1 MLLRM
6 LPSVRIRSTTI
17 RILKRFASS
26 HLSRGEINDRNS
38 DVKMTRNLNN
48 PNFEQYIKK
57 KIELPKHINISY
69 LEIYDRIPL
78 LDMNLP
84 QIVPNTFYRDN
95 PESSN
100 SEKVIG
106 DKVSNSIVSCK
117 GGILKIRRK
126 KMNKH
131 KYKKR
136 RKRDRAKIRRVL
148 ILRERRKKRIKA
160 RRKELMIEKINRLR
174 ENNPK
179 DTYGERPYVI
189 HRLLKW

>member
-1 MLLRM
+1 MLRI
-6 LPSVRIRSTTI
+6 LPSVRIRSNTL
-17 RILKRFASS
+17 RILKRLASS
-26 HLSRGEINDRNS
+26 HLYRGEINDRNS
-38 DVKMTRNLNN
+38 DVKMKLNSKNL
-48 PNFEQYIKK
+48 NFEQYIKK
-57 KIELPKHINISY
+57 EIELPKHVNISY

-84 QIVPNTFYRDN
+84 QIVPNIFYRDN

>member
-1 MLLRM
+1 
-6 LPSVRIRSTTI
+6 
-17 RILKRFASS
+17 
-26 HLSRGEINDRNS
+26 
-38 DVKMTRNLNN
+38 
-48 PNFEQYIKK
+48 
-57 KIELPKHINISY
+57 
-69 LEIYDRIPL
+69 
-78 LDMNLP
+78 
-84 QIVPNTFYRDN
+84 
-95 PESSN
+95 
-100 SEKVIG
+100 
-106 DKVSNSIVSCK
+106 
-117 GGILKIRRK
+117 
-126 KMNKH
+126 MNKH

>member
-1 MLLRM
+1 MLRI
-6 LPSVRIRSTTI
+6 LPSVRIRSNTL
-17 RILKRFASS
+17 RILKRYASS
-26 HLSRGEINDRNS
+26 HLYRGEINERNS
-38 DVKMTRNLNN
+38 DVKMKLNSKNL
-48 PNFEQYIKK
+48 NFEQYIKK
-57 KIELPKHINISY
+57 EIELPKHVNVSY

-84 QIVPNTFYRDN
+84 QIVPNIFYRDN

-100 SEKVIG
+100 GEKVIG

>member
-1 MLLRM
+1 MLRI
-6 LPSVRIRSTTI
+6 LPSVRIRSNTL

-26 HLSRGEINDRNS
+26 HLSRVEINDRNS
-38 DVKMTRNLNN
+38 DVKMRLNSNNL
-48 PNFEQYIKK
+48 NFEQYIKK
-57 KIELPKHINISY
+57 EIELPKHINISY
-69 LEIYDRIPL
+69 LDIYERIPL
-78 LDMNLP
+78 LDINLP
-84 QIVPNTFYRDN
+84 QIVPNIFYRDN

-106 DKVSNSIVSCK
+106 DKVSNSVVSCK

-179 DTYGERPYVI
+179 DTYGERAYVI

>member
-1 MLLRM
+1 MLRI
-6 LPSVRIRSTTI
+6 LPSVRIRSNTL

-26 HLSRGEINDRNS
+26 HLSRVEINDRNS
-38 DVKMTRNLNN
+38 DVKMRLNSNNL
-48 PNFEQYIKK
+48 NFEQYIKK
-57 KIELPKHINISY
+57 EIELPKHINISY
-69 LEIYDRIPL
+69 LDIYERIPL

-84 QIVPNTFYRDN
+84 QIVPNIFYRDN

-106 DKVSNSIVSCK
+106 DKVSNSVVSCK

-179 DTYGERPYVI
+179 DTYGERAYVI

>member
-1 MLLRM
+1 MLRI
-6 LPSVRIRSTTI
+6 LPSVRIGSNTL

-26 HLSRGEINDRNS
+26 HLYRGEINERNS
-38 DVKMTRNLNN
+38 DVKMKLNFKNL
-48 PNFEQYIKK
+48 NFEQYIKK
-57 KIELPKHINISY
+57 EIELPKHVNISY

-84 QIVPNTFYRDN
+84 QIVPNIFYRDN

>member
-1 MLLRM
+1 MLRI
-6 LPSVRIRSTTI
+6 LPSVRIGSNTL

-26 HLSRGEINDRNS
+26 HLYRGEINERNS
-38 DVKMTRNLNN
+38 DVKMKLNFKNL
-48 PNFEQYIKK
+48 NFEQYIKK
-57 KIELPKHINISY
+57 EIELPKHVNISY

-84 QIVPNTFYRDN
+84 QIVPNIFYRDN

-106 DKVSNSIVSCK
+106 DKVNNSIVSCK

>member
-1 MLLRM
+1 MLRI
-6 LPSVRIRSTTI
+6 LPSVRIRSNTL

-26 HLSRGEINDRNS
+26 HLSRVEINDRNS
-38 DVKMTRNLNN
+38 DVKMRLNSN
-48 PNFEQYIKK
+48 NMNFEQYIKK
-57 KIELPKHINISY
+57 EIELPKHINISY
-69 LEIYDRIPL
+69 LDIYERIPL

-84 QIVPNTFYRDN
+84 QIVPNIFYRDN

-106 DKVSNSIVSCK
+106 DKVSNSVVSCK

-179 DTYGERPYVI
+179 DTYGERAYVI